1 MTRSARA
8 VEGTG
13 SCENRPE
20 APAYSPLEAR
30 LGHACYA
37 YLIPAENN
45 LSPIESFQSFGFLGL
60 ILGPVVF
67 GVITAAFQI
76 YEEEYED
83 KQEGLLLPGNGVRS
97 EGEEIGRSP
106 R

>member
-1 MTRSARA
+1 MSQSALRL
-8 VEGTG
+8 EGTG

-67 GVITAAFQI
+67 AAVMAAYQI

-83 KQEGLLLPGNGVRS
+83 KQAGLLLPGNGAPS